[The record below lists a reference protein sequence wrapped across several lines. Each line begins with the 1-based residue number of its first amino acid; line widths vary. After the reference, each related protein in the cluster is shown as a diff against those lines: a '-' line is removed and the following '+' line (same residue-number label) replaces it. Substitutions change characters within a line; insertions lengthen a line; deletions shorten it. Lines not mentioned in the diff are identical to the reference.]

1 MKKIL
6 ALQITA
12 LILVSGALGGM
23 FAFTDVYD
31 EVYSRIVSVIC
42 LSCIKLNRVYSQ
54 DYMIETANGKPHPD
68 FIIDELVKGPVF
80 LAFRTD
86 VCAYCDDME
95 PLIMQIF
102 NVTFEKED
110 VFSKTVNFNGTDVI
124 FYHINNDH
132 ATGELKTL
140 QPFYD
145 IDGDNAVPM
154 FTMMTLE
161 YHRGIV
167 SPYYLTVYGILNPDY
182 TDEQR
187 IEELTN
193 IVLTAIELYNENRP
207 GFRPEDFK
215 K

>member
-6 ALQITA
+6 VLQITA
-12 LILVSGALGGM
+12 LILISGSLGGM
-23 FAFTDVYD
+23 YAFTDVYD
-31 EVYSRIVSVIC
+31 EVYSRIVSIIC

-54 DYMIETANGKPHPD
+54 DYKIETANGKPHPN
-68 FIIDELVKGPVF
+68 FIIDELTKGPIF

-95 PLIMQIF
+95 PLVMQIF

-110 VFSKTVNFNGTDVI
+110 VFSKTVDFNGTGVI

-154 FTMMTLE
+154 FTMMSLE

-167 SPYYLTVYGILNPDY
+167 TPYYLTVYGILNPDY

-193 IVLTAIELYNENRP
+193 IIFTAIELYKENSQ